1 MDGNIA
7 EYERLTTFD
16 PENDERYLMYPKD
29 KYRLDLF
36 YEQKG
41 WAGKAIEHYQELLDL
56 WKEADISLIE
66 VESAKRRTAM
76 IKRKDSV

>member
-1 MDGNIA
+1 MDSTFA
-7 EYERLTTFD
+7 EYERLMTFD

-41 WAGKAIEHYQELLDL
+41 WAGKAIEHYQELPHL
-56 WKEADISLIE
+56 WNEADISLIE
-66 VESAKRRTAM
+66 VESAK
-76 IKRKDSV
+76 KEDSND